1 MPVAST
7 LPLRTGQSQGG
18 EMVEI
23 EIDNETM
30 RLLEAIDNADAIAAA
45 IQTAAFDS
53 AESLLT

>member
-30 RLLEAIDNADAIAAA
+30 RLLEAIADAIAAA